1 MQCDMIFASADAQF
15 GFPEIT
21 LGTIPGAGGTQR
33 SESTTQS
40 FAGFT
45 NTQEADK
52 NDRKAEG
59 AYPARISKQ
68 GLVLFL
74 RTKCLGTNWSG
85 HGTHINR
92 NTDHGD

>member
-1 MQCDMIFASADAQF
+1 MIFASADAQF

-33 SESTTQS
+33 LESTTQS

-45 NTQEADK
+45 NTKEADK

-59 AYPARISKQ
+59 AYPACISKE
-68 GLVLFL
+68 GLVLIL
-74 RTKCLGTNWSG
+74 RMNCLGANESG

-92 NTDHGD
+92 NTNHGD